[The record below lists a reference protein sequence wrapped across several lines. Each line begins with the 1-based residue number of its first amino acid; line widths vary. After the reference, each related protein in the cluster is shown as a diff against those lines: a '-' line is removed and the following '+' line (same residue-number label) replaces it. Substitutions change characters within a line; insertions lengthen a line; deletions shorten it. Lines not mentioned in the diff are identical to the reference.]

1 MTNAERPPAPKAS
14 LTYVGLLALSPL
26 ALAVIGWFSIRTV
39 DAVENAVR
47 DLVRGQT
54 ELVKGQADIR
64 GEVNG
69 LRATMDGWAKQ
80 SFVPREI
87 FDVTKADYE
96 RRLAA
101 LEGRPH

>member
-1 MTNAERPPAPKAS
+1 MTSAERPPAPKAS

-54 ELVKGQADIR
+54 ELVK
-64 GEVNG
+64 
-69 LRATMDGWAKQ
+69 
-80 SFVPREI
+80 
-87 FDVTKADYE
+87 
-96 RRLAA
+96 
-101 LEGRPH
+101 